1 MQLQVKLSQ
10 TICNLFLIFFLLSFS
25 IYVGQ
30 SSFQLVLS
38 VLRMTLRDCFFNKM
52 GRFSYGVQLRRM
64 NWSARA
70 RPGCVL
76 WRSRML
82 LVNTD
87 QDLRETGRVPSSAGP
102 ARTRPCCVLWRSRML
117 LVNTDQ
123 GLKETGRVPS
133 SAGPP
138 RARPCSVL
146 WRSRMLLV
154 NTDQD
159 LRETG
164 RVP

>member
-1 MQLQVKLSQ
+1 
-10 TICNLFLIFFLLSFS
+10 
-25 IYVGQ
+25 
-30 SSFQLVLS
+30 
-38 VLRMTLRDCFFNKM
+38 MTLRDCFFNKM
-52 GRFSYGVQLRRM
+52 GRISYGVQLRRM

-87 QDLRETGRVPSSAGP
+87 QDLRETGRVPSRADP
-102 ARTRPCCVLWRSRML
+102 AKAQPCCLLWWSRML

-123 GLKETGRVPS
+123 DHRETGRVPT
-133 SAGPP
+133 SAGP
-138 RARPCSVL
+138 ARTPPCCVL

-159 LRETG
+159 LRETE
-164 RVP
+164 RVPRALAPQEPDSAVCCGGAECSW